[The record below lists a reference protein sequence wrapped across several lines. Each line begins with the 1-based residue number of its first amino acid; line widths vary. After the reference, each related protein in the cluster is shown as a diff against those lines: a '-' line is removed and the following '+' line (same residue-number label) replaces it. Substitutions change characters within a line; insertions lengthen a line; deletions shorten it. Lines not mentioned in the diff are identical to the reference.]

1 MIQGLHHVTAIS
13 SHPRTTVAFY
23 RALGTELKPPPWL
36 EADRAVITAVLPPLD
51 GSAEHAESKVLD
63 ICAEPNTLG
72 RTFRDLEGA

>member
-1 MIQGLHHVTAIS
+1 LLQVATDTPGF
-13 SHPRTTVAFY
+13 TVDEDRF
-23 RALGTELKPPPWL
+23 ALGTELKPPLWL
-36 EADRAVITAVLPPLD
+36 EADRAGITALLPPLD